1 MGIDPNDTFTYWLPA
16 DRSKPESE
24 RRGLV
29 YLHGTSAH
37 WRRFSADLKAAVKHH
52 NDEYFEAITELCRR
66 GLQAWIGFDRPFDGA
81 LEEILTD
88 GGIIELSEELRA
100 TSALSE
106 LEKKRLWRQSMLA
119 AASSA
124 PDAAAENVTK

>member
-29 YLHGTSAH
+29 YRHGTSAQ
-37 WRRFSADLKAAVKHH
+37 WRRFSADLKAAADHR
-52 NDEYFEAITELCRR
+52 NEEYFTAIAELCKR
-66 GLQAWIGFDRPFDGA
+66 GLQSWVGFDRPFDGNI
-81 LEEILTD
+81 EELMTD
-88 GGIIELSEELRA
+88 GGLIELAEELRA

-106 LEKKRLWRQSMLA
+106 LEKKRLSRQSTSA

-124 PDAAAENVTK
+124 QDAPGANAAK